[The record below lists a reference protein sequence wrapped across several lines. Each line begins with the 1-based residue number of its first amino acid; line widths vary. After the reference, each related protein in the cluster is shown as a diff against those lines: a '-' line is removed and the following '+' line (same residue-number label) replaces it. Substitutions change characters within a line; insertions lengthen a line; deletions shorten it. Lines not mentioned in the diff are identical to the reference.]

1 MASSRVMASSPSAN
15 SDLTRQS
22 SACSLPIADLQSSV
36 SGGGGRGLG
45 KTLGSM
51 SMEDLF
57 RNIYGGGRGGEGGDP
72 MLRQGSFVLP
82 KVVGEKAVEEVWRQM
97 GADRRPDGG
106 DGSVAEMTLE
116 DFLARAGAVGE
127 EDVGVASGWS
137 PVVLGPSPI
146 MVDRLVQQQQ
156 FAAGLG
162 KAEGAERGGRGK
174 KRPMLDPVDRA
185 TLQRQKRMIK
195 NRESAARSRERK
207 QAYIAELESLVARL
221 EQDKAQLLRSLE
233 ELKRTRFKQLTE
245 NVVPV
250 TESKRPNRP
259 LRRTSSMEW

>member
-1 MASSRVMASSPSAN
+1 MASSPSAN

-36 SGGGGRGLG
+36 SGGGLG

-57 RNIYGGGRGGEGGDP
+57 GNIYGSGGGGDGGAP
-72 MLRQGSFVLP
+72 MSRQGSFVVP
-82 KVVGEKAVEEVWRQM
+82 KGVGEKAVEEVWRRM

-106 DGSVAEMTLE
+106 DGSVAAMTLE

-137 PVVLGPSPI
+137 QVVLGPSPM
-146 MVDRLVQQQQ
+146 MVDRIVQPQQ

-174 KRPMLDPVDRA
+174 KRSMLDPVDRA
-185 TLQRQKRMIK
+185 SLQRQKRMIK

-207 QAYIAELESLVARL
+207 QVLDLSFSIKKFL
-221 EQDKAQLLRSLE
+221 
-233 ELKRTRFKQLTE
+233 
-245 NVVPV
+245 
-250 TESKRPNRP
+250 
-259 LRRTSSMEW
+259 